1 MENATSSQFA
11 FYILQELQKHGSPD
25 MIMALVGNKA
35 DLHYNR
41 SVSSQVCI
49 YIFLK
54 VYVALLIEDI
64 RC

>member
-1 MENATSSQFA
+1 
-11 FYILQELQKHGSPD
+11 

-35 DLHYNR
+35 DLHDNR

-54 VYVALLIEDI
+54 EYVALLMEILDAEATI
-64 RC
+64 KRFLTVSFGSYL